1 MLHSRFLPLILL
13 YLCSRMEPQNY
24 TPCSEWGF
32 IRPVSQNLLEDTK
45 MYKNAL
51 SAHEHFLH
59 PWTSWFQ
66 LRRKGLAAKMGMCV
80 SLVQRREVSDVK

>member
-59 PWTSWFQ
+59 PWTVVPTEKERAGRENGSV
-66 LRRKGLAAKMGMCV
+66 CV
-80 SLVQRREVSDVK
+80 SGAEKGSESDVK

>member
-1 MLHSRFLPLILL
+1 
-13 YLCSRMEPQNY
+13 
-24 TPCSEWGF
+24 
-32 IRPVSQNLLEDTK
+32 

-51 SAHEHFLH
+51 SDHEHFLH

-66 LRRKGLAAKMGMCV
+66 LRRKGLAAQMGMCV